1 MSCQSP
7 ILNSQS
13 LPSASAII
21 LAGGKSSRMGQ
32 PKALLLFD
40 DEPLIAHLVRIVRG
54 AFSDVVVVAAPEQE
68 LPPVAATLVRDSV
81 AYQGPVGGICYGLQA
96 AREELCFVTSCDAPF
111 LNLDLVRF
119 LLSLAAEQDVV
130 VPHWQERLQ
139 PLFAV
144 YRRSVAP
151 LLRQQLERGEL
162 RPIFL
167 YDKVRTRKVPAAE
180 MLPFDPEGLSFRNL
194 NSPEEYQ
201 EALVLWHDRQRRE
214 TEIKTNQTATATEKR
229 DHGLGRALAS
239 SASVANLA
247 LTVELF
253 GVARLKAKAATASLV
268 LPLGATLADAFVALA
283 KTYPAL
289 IGTVLS
295 ADACT
300 LLPGYACNLNGRE
313 FTKDSQ
319 TVLNNGDQLLILSSD
334 AGG

>member
-201 EALVLWHDRQRRE
+201 EALVLWHERQRRE

-229 DHGLGRALAS
+229 DSAPSVS
-239 SASVANLA
+239 SSNLS

-253 GVARLKAKAATASLV
+253 GVARLKAKAATVSLV

-289 IGTVLS
+289 IDAVLS
-295 ADACT
+295 ADART

-313 FTKDSQ
+313 FIKDTQ
-319 TVLNNGDQLLILSSD
+319 TVLSNNDQILILSSD